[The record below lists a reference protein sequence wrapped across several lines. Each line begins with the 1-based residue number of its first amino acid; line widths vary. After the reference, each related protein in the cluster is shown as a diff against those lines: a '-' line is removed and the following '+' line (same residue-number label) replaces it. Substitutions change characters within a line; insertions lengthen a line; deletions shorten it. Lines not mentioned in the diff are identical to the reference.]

1 MGFPFFNRSGRDL
14 TLLFITP
21 QRLVRADFIAGP
33 APTLTNLWQAP
44 APPGELLPMLAEASF
59 LLGPTLA
66 ANTFVI
72 TSTVAT
78 QFLSVP
84 TAKVGGL
91 EGEELLR
98 ALSFEAEALSG
109 LNPFESALGAV
120 PQGEAGGERQFWV
133 TQLAAAEIQQMDES
147 LARHKGILAGVLHAG
162 GLPRNVESGSAG
174 EPWQRVEVWNDA
186 VFCVDTSASGSF
198 KLHLIPS
205 PPNRTNWQPEAD
217 SWFKGCGPSMHRE
230 TLVADPTWLSAAG
243 GGQSLDEEQVLRTF
257 LTAWAKELSLP
268 RSRIP
273 IVRPAARPMPAS
285 SRWAI
290 GGGMAAVAALV
301 CGAHWLLTDNR
312 IKTMEQELKEA
323 QKPAQTMQSLVTV
336 TADLDKQLIIVNEE
350 LASIKSLLDDWKDG
364 VTREHRR
371 HATLLDSLLNNTPA
385 GLMIES
391 ISEKPGLL
399 RLTGISMTPE
409 SPGFGN
415 GIAAS
420 MDPFDWTLDPPYRR
434 ALNLAEN
441 GGPWQLQWVLRPYR
455 NAAERITNAIP
466 PAAPGRPGT
475 PAPSPRR

>member
-1 MGFPFFNRSGRDL
+1 MGFPFFSSSGRGL
-14 TLLFITP
+14 TLLFVTP
-21 QRLVRADFIAGP
+21 QRLVRADFIGDP

-44 APPGELLPMLAEASF
+44 APPGELLPMLAEAAF
-59 LLGPTLA
+59 LLGPTNRTNA
-66 ANTFVI
+66 YVI
-72 TSTVAT
+72 ASTVAT

-109 LNPFESALGAV
+109 LNPFESSLGAV
-120 PQGEAGGERQFWV
+120 PQGEAGGERQYWV
-133 TQLAAAEIQQMDES
+133 TQIATSELQQMDES
-147 LARHKGILAGVLHAG
+147 LSRHKGLLAGVLHAG

-186 VFCVDTSASGSF
+186 IFCVDTSASGSF

-230 TLVADPTWLSAAG
+230 TLVSDPSWLSAAG

-257 LTAWAKELSLP
+257 LTAWAKELSLT
-268 RSRIP
+268 RSRVP
-273 IVRPAARPMPAS
+273 VVRPAARPMPAA

-290 GGGMAAVAALV
+290 GGGLAAAALLV
-301 CGAHWLLTDNR
+301 CGGHWLLSDR
-312 IKTMEQELKEA
+312 HIKSLELEIKEA
-323 QKPAQTMQSLVTV
+323 QKPAQLMQSLMTV
-336 TADLDKQLIIVNEE
+336 TADLDKQLTIVNEE
-350 LASIKSLLDDWKDG
+350 ITSMKSLLDDWKNG

-385 GLMIES
+385 SLMIES
-391 ISEKPGLL
+391 ITEKPGDL
-399 RLTGISMTPE
+399 RVTGISMTAE

-420 MDPFDWTLDPPYRR
+420 MEQYQWTLDPPHRR
-434 ALNLAEN
+434 AMNLAED
-441 GGPWQLQWVLRPYR
+441 GGPWQLQWVLRPYVKPGLSAT
-455 NAAERITNAIP
+455 NLPSGATAATLPVAR
-466 PAAPGRPGT
+466 
-475 PAPSPRR
+475 